1 MMLVDSHCHLDSGKF
16 NGDRQA
22 LIKTAEDAG
31 VSIILNPGV
40 DLDSSKKA
48 IELADAY
55 PLVYAAVGVHPH
67 NAETFDKQ
75 VVTELREL
83 TRHPK
88 VVAIGEIGLDFYRNY
103 SPHDDQRRA
112 FDAQLELAAELKL
125 PVIVHDRQAT
135 SEVVDRLVAWTLK
148 DSVRCGVVHSYSGGM
163 NWLPAILETGFY
175 IGISGPVTFA
185 KSTTLHQVVK
195 TVPLNRLLI
204 ETDAPYLTP
213 EPYRGRR
220 NEPAFVQYVAKE
232 IATLQKL
239 PVIQVVDQTTENFKM
254 LFSLIGPGL

>member
-1 MMLVDSHCHLDSGKF
+1 MMLVDSHCHLDSNQF

-22 LIKTAEDAG
+22 IVQAAEDAG
-31 VSIILNPGV
+31 LGIIINPGI

-48 IELADAY
+48 IELAEAF
-55 PLVYAAVGVHPH
+55 PMVYAAVGVHPH
-67 NAETFDKQ
+67 NAKTYDRQ
-75 VVTELREL
+75 SAAELREL

-88 VVAIGEIGLDFYRNY
+88 VVAIGEIGLDYYRNY

-112 FDAQLELAAELKL
+112 FENQLDLASELGL

-135 SEVVDRLVAWTLK
+135 KEVVDRLTAWVSK
-148 DSVRCGVVHSYSGGM
+148 DSARSGVVHSYSGGM
-163 NWLPAILETGFY
+163 DWLPTILETGFY

-185 KSTTLHQVVK
+185 KSTILHQVVR
-195 TVPLNRLLI
+195 TIPLDRILI

-220 NEPAFVQYVAKE
+220 NEPAYVQYVAKE
-232 IATLQKL
+232 IAALKNL
-239 PVIQVVDQTTENFKM
+239 PVTRVAGQTIENVRN
-254 LFSLIGPGL
+254 LFSLIGPNL